1 MKNVYAMLAA
11 LLAVSALGFL
21 TAPAIAQVSIT
32 EVSSDNFFGEDWFE
46 LTNFGSSSVNLNGY
60 YWDDDGPT
68 GEDGA
73 LFGLVSL
80 SPGES
85 LIVLE
90 GSETTDGIAT
100 AFRTDFSLP
109 TSLQVLTEDDF
120 TGPDTFSGLSGNGD
134 EISLWDTD
142 PNVPGAVF
150 NLIDF
155 VDFGAATE
163 GVSFDFSSGAAV
175 LSVTGTNGAVT
186 STGGDVG
193 SPGFAVAIPEPG
205 SVGLLMMCGVLAG
218 IKRRRD

>member
-1 MKNVYAMLAA
+1 MKNVYTILAA
-11 LLAVSALGFL
+11 LSVVSALGFCP
-21 TAPAIAQVSIT
+21 APATAQVSIT

-68 GEDGA
+68 GADGA
-73 LFGLVSL
+73 LFGIASL

-85 LIVLE
+85 LIVLQ

-120 TGPDTFSGLSGNGD
+120 TGPDEFSGLSSNGD

-142 PNVPGAVF
+142 PNVPGAIF

-155 VDFGAATE
+155 VEFGAATE
-163 GVSFDFSSGAAV
+163 GVSFDFSSGSAV
-175 LSVTGTNGAVT
+175 PSVAGTNGA
-186 STGGDVG
+186 STTAGGDVS
-193 SPGFAVAIPEPG
+193 SPGFAVAVPEP
-205 SVGLLMMCGVLAG
+205 SSLALLTVCGVLAG
-218 IKRRRD
+218 IKRRRA